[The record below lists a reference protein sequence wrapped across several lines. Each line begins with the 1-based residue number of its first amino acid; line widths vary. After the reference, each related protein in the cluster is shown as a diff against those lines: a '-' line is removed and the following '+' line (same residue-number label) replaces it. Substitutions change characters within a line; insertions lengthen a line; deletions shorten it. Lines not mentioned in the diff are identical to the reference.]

1 MRTGVLADAVTGD
14 QRASQLLVIR
24 QAILDMIPIM
34 EDIAVELHEQARL
47 ELNSALRGVN
57 TKP

>member
-1 MRTGVLADAVTGD
+1 
-14 QRASQLLVIR
+14 
-24 QAILDMIPIM
+24 MIPIM